1 MHLPPFKACGQLT
14 IQSEDETG
22 LEIKARELAGYV
34 REFTSYQDER
44 YGFEVFGPVP
54 DVIYELR
61 GRYRMNIMI
70 KAANKSALNAVFSQ
84 VAKDFDP
91 REYQISYDNDSVN

>member
-1 MHLPPFKACGQLT
+1 MLT
-14 IQSEDETG
+14 IQSEEADL
-22 LEIKARELAGYV
+22 LEIKAAELAWYV
-34 REFTSYQDER
+34 KDFTSYQDAR

-61 GRYRMNIMI
+61 GKYRMNVMI
-70 KAANKSALNAVFSQ
+70 KAVNKSSLNAVFAQ